1 MLTSLKSC
9 LKELL
14 IEPSCAICKRLSTSE
29 EQPPHLCETCRH
41 RLGLAE
47 TAINGTSPLP
57 WHAACWYNRDMRR
70 LILSLRRNH
79 NINALQALCTILQ
92 RNLPQQSLL
101 VPIPGWK
108 EQSRANPIPDLMC
121 GCLDRPALQLLQRC
135 RPTVGQ
141 HRLSR
146 KQRVSNQRNS
156 FSLKRSSAQQL
167 MPHGKR
173 DQLQEEIWLVD
184 DILTTGAT
192 VVAAQQALQASG
204 IAVRGVL
211 CLARTGLRVPPR
223 DLRFKCRAD
232 NAPG

>member
-14 IEPSCAICKRLSTSE
+14 IEPNCAICKRLSFSE
-29 EQPPHLCETCRH
+29 AQPPDLCETCRH

-146 KQRVSNQRNS
+146 KQRVSNKRNS

-167 MPHGKR
+167 MPY
-173 DQLQEEIWLVD
+173 
-184 DILTTGAT
+184 
-192 VVAAQQALQASG
+192 
-204 IAVRGVL
+204 
-211 CLARTGLRVPPR
+211 
-223 DLRFKCRAD
+223 
-232 NAPG
+232 